1 MRPAVARVWA
11 LSTLC
16 LCATC
21 ARPRTAIVFMVHTTM
36 HVGDF
41 ADAPSNASPRRVTGF
56 TSQLRWGP
64 TRPPQEVALRESE
77 VVRVAAAP
85 RADAS
90 PREVRLPYPI
100 YYVQAPDP
108 GEERYARVTL
118 TEVSVLDRDGR
129 AVSLPTAPAGQGRFV
144 EGVTYTIDIDIDDAC
159 VGRQCAE
166 GETCGFGGRCVP
178 IDRPA
183 PGVGTEDQGVRP
195 GAPSPVPCPDGGAG
209 CFESPLRDAGADAG
223 DAASGPDVADA
234 SVTGDATM
242 DVRTT
247 PSCPACAFVGDPA
260 CAACAGDGGAPR
272 DAATDTNDGALP
284 CFPTIEPPTPAP
296 RHPGGLC
303 ADLRGAYTKRSV
315 NVGYYRY
322 TLTND
327 TEFVFD
333 VRGREPHTIRRVPGG
348 TPIALASSGEHN
360 YDPTACQS
368 PPNSGEVPVCC
379 SAASDGYCRNAAS
392 SCRSNSPPLQRGV
405 ALPDGFSDITTAHYA
420 YWGYVPGDGR
430 LGWFLLREGGAVYGH
445 PRASRPAELRGISG
459 NEFEA
464 ALELTGCDAAGVPRP
479 TRTCAMVNPCDEGV
493 RDCTGCDPGG
503 AERRCERRADQ
514 TDPMRYLRPIR
525 PPSGQPASG
534 WGVYLRWAPQSSPR
548 QWLRWGDAVRV
559 YYRSKDAAG
568 HPWAFVEVVT
578 APGSALTPAAPPHAL
593 DGCTPQRWACEPCS
607 SGGTCGWVD
616 GDFLDTSVFDGTS
629 GC

>member
-1 MRPAVARVWA
+1 MDARV
-11 LSTLC
+11 
-16 LCATC
+16 
-21 ARPRTAIVFMVHTTM
+21 
-36 HVGDF
+36 
-41 ADAPSNASPRRVTGF
+41 
-56 TSQLRWGP
+56 
-64 TRPPQEVALRESE
+64 
-77 VVRVAAAP
+77 
-85 RADAS
+85 
-90 PREVRLPYPI
+90 
-100 YYVQAPDP
+100 
-108 GEERYARVTL
+108 
-118 TEVSVLDRDGR
+118 
-129 AVSLPTAPAGQGRFV
+129 
-144 EGVTYTIDIDIDDAC
+144 
-159 VGRQCAE
+159 
-166 GETCGFGGRCVP
+166 
-178 IDRPA
+178 
-183 PGVGTEDQGVRP
+183 
-195 GAPSPVPCPDGGAG
+195 
-209 CFESPLRDAGADAG
+209 
-223 DAASGPDVADA
+223 
-234 SVTGDATM
+234 
-242 DVRTT
+242 T

-272 DAATDTNDGALP
+272 DATPDTDGGALP

-348 TPIALASSGEHN
+348 TAIALACSGEHN

-379 SAASDGYCRNAAS
+379 SAAADGYCRNAAS

-445 PRASRPAELRGISG
+445 PRASRPAELRGVSG

-464 ALELTGCDAAGVPRP
+464 VLELTGCDAAGAPRP
-479 TRTCAMVNPCDEGV
+479 TRTCAMVNPCDEGG
-493 RDCTGCDPGG
+493 RDCIGCDPGG
-503 AERRCERRADQ
+503 AERRCEHRADQ

-578 APGSALTPAAPPHAL
+578 APGSALTPAAPPHSL

-616 GDFLDTSVFDGTS
+616 GDFLDASVFDGTS